1 LSYTRG
7 YLNQGIIM
15 EYQYE
20 GVYFGNLIKARDL
33 FESFRQDM
41 KTERDKAG
49 AVQAF
54 EFCYELSW
62 KTMKRI
68 LDVKGLET
76 QSPKDTFRE
85 AALNQLIASPEPWF
99 VFQLKR
105 NLTVHTYRIETLND
119 VLSVFDQ
126 FSEELTALVHNLE
139 SLS

>member
-1 LSYTRG
+1 
-7 YLNQGIIM
+7 M
-15 EYQYE
+15 DYQYE

-41 KTERDKAG
+41 KSERDKAG

-68 LDVKGLET
+68 LDVKGVET

-85 AALNQLIASPEPWF
+85 AALNHLIKSPEPWF
-99 VFQLKR
+99 IFQLKR
-105 NLTVHTYRIETLND
+105 NLTVHTYQLDTLND
-119 VLSVFDQ
+119 VLSIFDH
-126 FSEELTALVHNLE
+126 FSGELSALIKSLE
-139 SLS
+139 TLS